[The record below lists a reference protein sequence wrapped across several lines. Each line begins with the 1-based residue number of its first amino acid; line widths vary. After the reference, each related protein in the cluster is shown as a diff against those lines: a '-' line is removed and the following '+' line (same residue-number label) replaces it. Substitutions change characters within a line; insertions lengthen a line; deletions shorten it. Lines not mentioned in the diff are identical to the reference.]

1 MGVGLVVVVVVVESL
16 GLLVL
21 GLVLVVDGADD
32 GDAVSGVAE
41 SDWVDCCGLAA
52 DGAIYSR
59 WEVSS
64 PFKFLR
70 HTGHVPC

>member
-1 MGVGLVVVVVVVESL
+1 M
-16 GLLVL
+16 
-21 GLVLVVDGADD
+21 LVVDGADD
-32 GDAVSGVAE
+32 AVSDVAE
-41 SDWVDCCGLAA
+41 SDWVDCCGLVA